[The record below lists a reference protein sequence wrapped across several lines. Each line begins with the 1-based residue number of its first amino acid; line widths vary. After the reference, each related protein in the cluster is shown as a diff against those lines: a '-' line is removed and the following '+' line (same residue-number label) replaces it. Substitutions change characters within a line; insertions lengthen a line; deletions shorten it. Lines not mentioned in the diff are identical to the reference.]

1 MQEVFHQQSEG
12 DNLIDLSRTCSAF
25 CVIGV
30 RVIPLW
36 LKQSLR
42 DVFLNTETTI
52 DTPERR
58 KLGGKTSLLSQ
69 YVLESYI
76 PQSLRNYAK
85 AVRV

>member
-1 MQEVFHQQSEG
+1 M
-12 DNLIDLSRTCSAF
+12 IDLSRTCSAF